1 MKCFV
6 YLDANSAEITSY
18 FIGLNPMEN
27 LSAYLLGFICPL
39 ADYT

>member
-6 YLDANSAEITSY
+6 YLEANSAEITSY
-18 FIGLNPMEN
+18 FIGLSPMEKLN
-27 LSAYLLGFICPL
+27 TYLLSFICPL